1 MSMAVWEVAVAITAC
16 LSVCLLSLPG
26 SIKSSEIQRRT
37 RREEEE
43 RGVRYYQSYSTRRVQ
58 LVVRTRAEQLAALP
72 PRSTTRY
79 THSSY
84 SSDFSQLLIQTVS
97 HMYKHKKTQEALHTD
112 RSMHAL
118 LAPIRSFTTNDQLK
132 FKHQEPLLTKK
143 KRKLKP
149 HENTAR
155 GEELIREQQL
165 KLR

>member
-1 MSMAVWEVAVAITAC
+1 MAVWEVAVAITAC

-143 KRKLKP
+143 KKKIK
-149 HENTAR
+149 TA
-155 GEELIREQQL
+155 
-165 KLR
+165 